1 MLLNIY
7 IKSLIMIAYVLMT
20 IVVIVRVE
28 IYENIV
34 ITQTLKKIRIVERAR
49 LIMTP
54 WQQRHNNTH
63 INKIT

>member
-1 MLLNIY
+1 MNIY

-34 ITQTLKKIRIVERAR
+34 ITQKLKKIRIVERAR

>member
-1 MLLNIY
+1 MNIY